1 MNDIDTAKMVK
12 EYRFTVI
19 VFGLIIVAMFAGF
32 MFVVLVYVPDI
43 YDRSNVQALD
53 PLIRSTINDE
63 FQAQIE
69 STNAQ

>member
-19 VFGLIIVAMFAGF
+19 VFGLIIVSMFAGF

-43 YDRSNVQALD
+43 YAKANAEQLD
-53 PLIRSTINDE
+53 PMIRAAVSDE
-63 FQAQIE
+63 FENYINQVNQ
-69 STNAQ
+69 